1 MNLFGPYC
9 DDCNSKNPVIYF
21 NEYDKNY
28 CIDCMKYNIP
38 TSTRIIKNIPHQLT
52 SAQLPREGVIP
63 KEISVSFGDN
73 ITDCVRIIVK
83 PVEIKPKRIYKTD
96 QQKKQ
101 KKYEYSK
108 KYHEKNDSEI
118 KLYQKKYYQ
127 KHKKK
132 LKLQSKLKYEKNKIL
147 NVKKSSRQQNL
158 EKKIYLQGYYK
169 ENKET
174 IGKRTKRQTFERV
187 QKYNLK
193 KYFKNTICPIINS
206 NRYE

>member
-21 NEYDKNY
+21 NDYNKNY

-52 SAQLPREGVIP
+52 SAQLPREGEIP
-63 KEISVSFGDN
+63 KEISVSFGQN

-83 PVEIKPKRIYKTD
+83 PVEIKSKKIYKTD
-96 QQKKQ
+96 QQKKE

-108 KYHEKNDSEI
+108 KYHEKNDLDI
-118 KLYQKKYYQ
+118 KLYQKEYYK
-127 KHKKK
+127 KHKEK
-132 LKLQSKLKYEKNKIL
+132 LKLKSKIKYEKNKIL
-147 NVKKSSRQQNL
+147 NVKKSTRQQNL
-158 EKKIYLQGYYK
+158 EKQLYLKGYYK

-174 IGKRTKRQTFERV
+174 IGKRTKRQTLERIA
-187 QKYNLK
+187 KINLK
-193 KYFKNTICPIINS
+193 KYFINTVCPMIIKS
-206 NRYE
+206 V